1 MFQLTPSQR
10 RSSSLLVLVVA
21 VTLAMPA
28 LSGDDDPKPPSRK
41 YARVGSVVAAADTTV
56 TPPPLEP
63 PSQPTTSALPEYRP
77 PRRGAPRAKIGG
89 GRRGI
94 PALPTP
100 LVLAPG
106 HLAQTVAGRP
116 SLFWH
121 IDAVPSQDSSVI
133 FTLIDE
139 GSIDPIVEAE
149 LSLPKQAGIQRIRLV
164 DHGVKLQPGIEY
176 EWSVA
181 LVVDPSQRSKDVVST
196 GYIRRISEPS
206 ELRLRPPCVT
216 SYADLGLWYDA
227 LESVSDA
234 IDSVPGDLALRS
246 QRSSLLHQVG
256 LDAAI
261 E

>member
-1 MFQLTPSQR
+1 MFQITPNQPR
-10 RSSSLLVLVVA
+10 ISSLLVLVVA
-21 VTLAMPA
+21 VTFATPA
-28 LSGDDDPKPPSRK
+28 LSDGDDPKPRTRE
-41 YARVGSVVAAADTTV
+41 YARVISEVAAIDTAV
-56 TPPPLEP
+56 TPPGLVL
-63 PSQPTTSALPEYRP
+63 PSQPQTRALPEYRP
-77 PRRGAPRAKIGG
+77 PRRGVPRATVGG
-89 GRRGI
+89 GRRDST
-94 PALPTP
+94 ALPTP

-106 HLAQTVAGRP
+106 HLAQTVTGGP

-139 GSIDPIVEAE
+139 GSIDPILEAE
-149 LSLPKQAGIQRIRLV
+149 LSLPNQAGIQRIRLV
-164 DHGVKLQPGIEY
+164 DHGVNLQPGIEY
-176 EWSVA
+176 EWSVS
-181 LVVDPSQRSKDVVST
+181 LVVDPSERSRDAVST

-227 LESVSDA
+227 LESISNA
-234 IDSVPGDLALRS
+234 IDSVPGDLALQR

>member
-1 MFQLTPSQR
+1 MFQLTPGQR
-10 RSSSLLVLVVA
+10 RISSLWVLVVA
-21 VTLAMPA
+21 VTLATPA
-28 LSGDDDPKPPSRK
+28 LSGGDDPKPRSRK
-41 YARVGSVVAAADTTV
+41 YARVGPVVAVTDTAV
-56 TPPPLEP
+56 TPPRPEP
-63 PSQPTTSALPEYRP
+63 PSPPMTSALPEYRP
-77 PRRGAPRAKIGG
+77 PRRGAPRATVGG
-89 GRRGI
+89 GRRGA
-94 PALPTP
+94 PVLPTP
-100 LVLAPG
+100 LVLAPA

-139 GSIDPIVEAE
+139 GSIDPIVEVE

-164 DHGVKLQPGIEY
+164 DHGVKLEPGTEY

-181 LVVDPSQRSKDVVST
+181 LVVDSSQRSRDVVST

-227 LESVSDA
+227 LESVSNA
-234 IDSVPGDLALRS
+234 IDSVPGDLAFRS
-246 QRSSLLHQVG
+246 QRSALLHQVG

>member
-1 MFQLTPSQR
+1 MFQLTPNQPR
-10 RSSSLLVLVVA
+10 ISSLLVLVVA
-21 VTLAMPA
+21 VTLAAPA
-28 LSGDDDPKPPSRK
+28 LSDGDGPETRSRD
-41 YARVGSVVAAADTTV
+41 YALVDSGIAAADTAV
-56 TPPPLEP
+56 SPPPPELSSP
-63 PSQPTTSALPEYRP
+63 PQTSALPEYNP
-77 PRRGAPRAKIGG
+77 PRRGTPIATVGG
-89 GRRGI
+89 GRRGA

-106 HLAQTVAGRP
+106 HLAQTVSGRP

-139 GSIDPIVEAE
+139 GSIDPIVETE

-164 DHGVKLQPGIEY
+164 DHGVNLQPGIEY

-181 LVVDPSQRSKDVVST
+181 LVVDSSQRSRDVVST

-206 ELRLRPPCVT
+206 ELRLRSPCVT

-227 LESVSDA
+227 LESVSNA
-234 IDSVPGDLALRS
+234 IDSVPGDLALLR